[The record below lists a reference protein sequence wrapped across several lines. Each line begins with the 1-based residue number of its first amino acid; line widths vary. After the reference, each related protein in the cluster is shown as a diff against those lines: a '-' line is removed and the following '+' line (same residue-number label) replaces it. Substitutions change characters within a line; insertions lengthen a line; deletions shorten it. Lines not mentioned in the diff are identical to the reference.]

1 MCVNT
6 HIANMVSLKLL
17 VDNRERSLFEY
28 FDAVPE
34 SSTIIQKETLTT
46 ADYAFVTE
54 DSVLEIFERKSLK
67 DYSDSFK
74 DGRHENKNKLLSMR
88 DKTGC
93 LIYYIVEGIAPK
105 DHSEKIHGIKY
116 SAIEAS
122 MFNMMSN
129 CGIFVIRT
137 DSAEDTA
144 RMFMA
149 KYKALKTSI
158 KNGKFNIKYAVD
170 DPVSMMK
177 EKITL
182 TCDQL
187 VTSMFAELPNVSTVT
202 ASEIAKAMTI
212 EEFIFGNRETITKKL
227 TAVRVNGRKLSKTL
241 ITNLGILD
249 ADQLSKMFSG
259 VPGIKDVDPIV
270 DMLFAGQTIEAFEQ
284 LMLGVYNK
292 KRTEKTIKLLRHK
305 VVVE

>member
-1 MCVNT
+1 
-6 HIANMVSLKLL
+6 MVSLKLL

-28 FDAVPE
+28 FDNEVPKDNM
-34 SSTIIQKETLTT
+34 IIQKETLTT
-46 ADYAFVTE
+46 ADYALVTE

-93 LIYYIVEGIAPK
+93 LIYYVVEGIAPK

-137 DSAEDTA
+137 NSAEDTA
-144 RMFMA
+144 RMFAA

-170 DPVSMMK
+170 DPIALMK

-187 VTSMFAELPNVSTVT
+187 VTSMFAELPGVSNVT
-202 ASEIAKAMTI
+202 AGEIAKSMTV
-212 EEFIFGNRETITKKL
+212 EEFIFGDKSSITKRL
-227 TAVRVNGRKLSKTL
+227 ISVRVNGRKLSKTL
-241 ITNLGILD
+241 IETLPALD
-249 ADQLSKMFSG
+249 SNALSSMFTA

-270 DMLFAGQTIEAFEQ
+270 DMLYENQTMGSFEQ
-284 LMLGVYNK
+284 LMLVTYNK
-292 KRTEKTIKLLRHK
+292 KRTEKAMRLLRHK